1 MSQEYNLLVLAIYFL
16 LLVMG
21 VGVLFIEI
29 VRNQCRNLIACVF
42 FFALVVLLVA
52 VPIAIHIAFGGAQT
66 IVTEMGH
73 VHDDVRVYLI
83 YALCIFSVLAS
94 QLLISVSRVE
104 NHVRPTHARLGRQ
117 LPLGS
122 TPGGKFRS
130 DWILLM
136 AYASVM
142 GFAWYLYVRASGMG
156 LFELMAASR
165 FAWFAEQNHSLIT
178 GVFADYLIAVSP
190 VFVFKALSGGRRSV
204 FFFAIGIAIL
214 VGYGL
219 CSKDRKWLIYIIS
232 GAIASYYLLSG
243 RRILVTKR
251 LIAFFIV
258 LVLPLAFWQI
268 FRDTLFGVALGI
280 HTDAKAEATEMFVR
294 VLRSGDGPYYYQ
306 SSIEAISQNLNHGEM
321 VPLGLLRRQVFF
333 FLPAKYSLGLKPE
346 DISAIFSD
354 IVHGG
359 SDLRRGNMPPGF
371 VGLFVLSFGW
381 FVAPLLLAMVPLLIR
396 ALDSFVRSRA
406 NLVSDVILSMA
417 FSSSLLWLRGDDS
430 GGGYFVVSNLILAVI
445 LFQGARVVRMAL
457 GSADQEG
464 MAIGFPDNRPPM
476 HSRRD
481 KPIEGPTPSR

>member
-1 MSQEYNLLVLAIYFL
+1 MSQEYNLLVVAIYL
-16 LLVMG
+16 LLLGMG
-21 VGVLFIEI
+21 GGVLFIEI
-29 VRNQCRNLIACVF
+29 VRNQCRNLITCVF

-104 NHVRPTHARLGRQ
+104 GQANRPHARLGRQ
-117 LPLGS
+117 LPLGPM
-122 TPGGKFRS
+122 PGRGHS
-130 DWILLM
+130 DWILLV

-156 LFELMAASR
+156 LIELMAASR
-165 FAWFAEQNHSLIT
+165 FAWFAEQNHSLLT

-190 VFVFKALSGGRRSV
+190 VFVFKALSGGRRSAWL
-204 FFFAIGIAIL
+204 FALGMAIL

-232 GAIASYYLLSG
+232 GTIASYYLLSG

-251 LIAFFIV
+251 LIAFFVI

-306 SSIEAISQNLNHGEM
+306 SSIEAISQNLHNGEM
-321 VPLGLLRRQVFF
+321 IPFGLLRRQVFF

-396 ALDSFVRSRA
+396 ALDAFVRSRA
-406 NLVSDVILSMA
+406 NLVSDVVLSMA

-430 GGGYFVVSNLILAVI
+430 GGGYFVVSNLILGLI
-445 LFQGARVVRMAL
+445 LFQTARFIRMAL
-457 GSADQEG
+457 GSADQERVVVG
-464 MAIGFPDNRPPM
+464 IPGNRASM
-476 HSRRD
+476 RSRQD
-481 KPIEGPTPSR
+481 TLFEGPPPGR